1 MRPLAV
7 AHLTAIELSPPEL
20 VQAAAA
26 AGFDAVTLRLLPSG
40 QWDPAVTDRRL
51 LANTR
56 SRLEHHGCGVLD
68 VEVVRLRPAPN
79 LDALAPALE
88 AAATLGA
95 RHLLVVGEDG
105 ENQQLAEA
113 LHELCLRAAP
123 LGLRPVLE
131 FIPFTRVATLAQA
144 VAIVRAADH
153 PAAGVL
159 VDPIHLRRSGGTPS
173 QVAALARSDPQLLP
187 YIQFCDA
194 RSGAPEGGTKG
205 LYREAVGDRLLPGDG
220 QLPLHELLR
229 AFAPELAIS
238 VETPTRALA
247 ALAPGERVAR
257 VGIAVRDWLGR

>member
-1 MRPLAV
+1 M
-7 AHLTAIELSPPEL
+7 
-20 VQAAAA
+20 
-26 AGFDAVTLRLLPSG
+26 
-40 QWDPAVTDRRL
+40 TDRGL

-159 VDPIHLRRSGGTPS
+159 VDPHSPAALGRDPVAGRGAGPVRSAAAALHPVLRRT
-173 QVAALARSDPQLLP
+173 
-187 YIQFCDA
+187 
-194 RSGAPEGGTKG
+194 
-205 LYREAVGDRLLPGDG
+205 
-220 QLPLHELLR
+220 
-229 AFAPELAIS
+229 
-238 VETPTRALA
+238 
-247 ALAPGERVAR
+247 
-257 VGIAVRDWLGR
+257 VRGP